1 MSDDLLQQA
10 IGLIKARRKGEA
22 QPLLQGLIKADPHN
36 VAAWLWYVET
46 CQSVP
51 ERLKVLEIC
60 QKFNPAHPQVQK
72 ALVAVKAQ
80 ASPAPEVPAPS
91 FSEQTASMSVGI
103 KPFVLC
109 DNLVKIYKVADLEA
123 VALQGLN
130 LEIAQGE
137 MMALVGPSGV
147 GKSTLLNVVGGLDKP
162 SAGGIWVAGWDLL
175 RMEDRER
182 VEYKRQVVGFVWQQ
196 PARNLLSYLSAR
208 ENVELPMELKGV
220 KANARKNRALELL
233 DMVGL
238 ADRADFRPDRLSGG
252 EQQRTALAVALAN
265 NPPLLLGDELT
276 GQVDSESAMQ
286 VFDALQAINQAYGT
300 TVIVVTHS
308 PLVASRVDRV
318 VTLRDGRTS
327 TEIRRRRD
335 QEGGRVHEEEWV
347 ILDPVGR
354 LQLPRA
360 YVNTLQMKELVKLHL
375 EPDHVSVWP
384 QKGDERRAQD
394 AGQASPAAYRGSAA
408 EDQPFDQLGL
418 RPQAQRAARDR
429 PERGVCVAVENL
441 TRTFELAGEKI
452 HALQGV
458 NLSIPAGS
466 LTAIKGPSG
475 SGKTTLLNLIAGL
488 DEPNTGDVRFGER
501 LLTEMSPQAKIDLC
515 RRQIGFVFQTFGL
528 LPFLSVE
535 ENVQVPLRL
544 LYTSRQERQVLV
556 DEVLEMVGLAD
567 RARHRTYELSGGE
580 QQRVAI
586 ARALVKRPTLILA
599 DEPTGQLDTLTG
611 ARIIALLQKIAVQ
624 TGVTVVVASH
634 DSNVHEAAD
643 WIFELKDGRL
653 VGTVDQTSVARHTDA
668 AEIGRLGAKSRF
680 HTYFDP

>member
-10 IGLIKARRKGEA
+10 IGLIKAGRKREA
-22 QPLLQGLIKADPHN
+22 QPLLQGLIKADPKN

-51 ERLKVLEIC
+51 ERLKVLEVC
-60 QKFNPAHPQVQK
+60 QKFNPTHPQVQK
-72 ALVAVKAQ
+72 ALVAVQ
-80 ASPAPEVPAPS
+80 AAPVSS
-91 FSEQTASMSVGI
+91 FSEQSAAMPTETRS
-103 KPFVLC
+103 FVLC
-109 DNLVKIYKVADLEA
+109 DNLFKIYKVADLEV

-147 GKSTLLNVVGGLDKP
+147 GKSTLLNVIGGLDTP
-162 SAGGIWVAGWDLL
+162 SAGGVWVAGWDLL
-175 RMEDRER
+175 RMKDRER

-196 PARNLLSYLSAR
+196 PARNLLPYLSAR
-208 ENVELPMELKGV
+208 ENVELPMQHNGV
-220 KANARKNRALELL
+220 KTGVRRKRALELL
-233 DMVGL
+233 DTVGL

-252 EQQRTALAVALAN
+252 EQQRVALAVALAN

-286 VFDALQAINQAYGT
+286 VFDALRAINQAYGT
-300 TVIVVTHS
+300 TAIVVTHD

-318 VTLRDGRTS
+318 VTIRDGRTS
-327 TEIRRRRD
+327 TEIRRHRD
-335 QEGGRVHEEEWV
+335 RKEDSLHEEEWV

-360 YVNTLQMKELVKLHL
+360 YVNTLEMRERVRLHL

-384 QKGDERRAQD
+384 QKGDDQRATGNGRSLPVAHLQP
-394 AGQASPAAYRGSAA
+394 AAGPSAGSGQALRLRSGQALRLRSGQALHSGQAGPPL
-408 EDQPFDQLGL
+408 DGL
-418 RPQAQRAARDR
+418 RAGRADV
-429 PERGVCVAVENL
+429 GVSVTLENL
-441 TRTFELAGEKI
+441 NRTYDLAGEKI
-452 HALQGV
+452 HALQEV
-458 NLSIPAGS
+458 NLKIPAGS
-466 LTAIKGPSG
+466 LSAIKGPSG

-488 DEPNTGDVRFGER
+488 DEPTAGTVRFGER
-501 LLTEMSPQAKIDLC
+501 SLAEMSSQEKIDLC
-515 RRQIGFVFQTFGL
+515 RQQIGFVFQTFGL

-556 DEVLEMVGLAD
+556 DEVLDMVGLAD

-599 DEPTGQLDTLTG
+599 DEPTGQLDSLTG
-611 ARIIALLQKIAVQ
+611 ASIIALLKEIVTQ
-624 TGVTVVVASH
+624 TGITVVVASH
-634 DSNVHEAAD
+634 DPNVHEAAD

-653 VGTVDQTSVARHTDA
+653 VGTVDQT
-668 AEIGRLGAKSRF
+668 G
-680 HTYFDP
+680 